1 MLLLRKIDWYGQLLL
16 ASCMVLSCF
25 VLSSGGVFLVGL
37 LFLGSWQL
45 LSAILNT
52 YSFAQYGF
60 TRRIFRYWTCC
71 LTDLV
76 SFFFSS
82 WLTSTSTHLLAK
94 MIFVTSL
101 TGALAVAG
109 YYWWI
114 YYKLMGFL
122 FLRNELDGLTKSK
135 H

>member
-1 MLLLRKIDWYGQLLL
+1 MLLLRKIDCYGQLLL

-25 VLSSGGVFLVGL
+25 VFLSGGIFLVGL
-37 LFLGSWQL
+37 FFFGSWQV

-60 TRRIFRYWTCC
+60 TRRIFRYWTYC
-71 LTDLV
+71 LADLAL
-76 SFFFSS
+76 FFFSS
-82 WLTSTSTHLLAK
+82 WLTSTVTHLFAE

-101 TGALAVAG
+101 IGALGVAG

-114 YYKLMGFL
+114 YYKLIGFV